1 VKVLEMIFGLALCFF
16 GGTYVA
22 AIAAVEAWRHM
33 GWQRSYADAVHVW
46 EQTQHIRQQSK
57 KDDFVDADGNGIAD
71 VDEITPQQLVQR
83 KMNLAMTV
91 VKDPD
96 RLIDAVGGLWA
107 AYLAVLATLR
117 LEFARVTALALG
129 IAEMVKFPI
138 VRVAGPPLSS
148 LLGPERKHWVM
159 TIITVVL
166 NVLVISFA
174 WFLQKIISAFNS
186 ALRGGKMFGEALLGF
201 LDEKGL
207 LAKVPFMKAKDDGTF
222 DVNDTYLDEIIGY
235 LVAAVGFYSQ
245 IYSGFSLP
253 FPINLVLLPLTIVE
267 YILEWE
273 IVVGAGTHAPV
284 AG

>member
-1 VKVLEMIFGLALCFF
+1 MKQRCALDP
-16 GGTYVA
+16 
-22 AIAAVEAWRHM
+22 IANARGPPLRAV
-33 GWQRSYADAVHVW
+33 GSDQ
-46 EQTQHIRQQSK
+46 
-57 KDDFVDADGNGIAD
+57 

-235 LVAAVGFYSQ
+235 LVAAGP
-245 IYSGFSLP
+245 LP
-253 FPINLVLLPLTIVE
+253 PSHP
-267 YILEWE
+267 
-273 IVVGAGTHAPV
+273 
-284 AG
+284 